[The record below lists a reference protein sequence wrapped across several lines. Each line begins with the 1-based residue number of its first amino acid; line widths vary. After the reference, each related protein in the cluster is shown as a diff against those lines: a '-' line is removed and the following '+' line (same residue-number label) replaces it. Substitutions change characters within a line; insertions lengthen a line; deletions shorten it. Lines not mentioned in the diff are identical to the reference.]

1 MDGLEL
7 ALICAVIVG
16 TSFLSGLFGMA
27 GGMILIGVLLAM
39 LPVPAAMALHAVTQI
54 SSNGWRAALWIRHV
68 DYRIAGVYMA
78 GALVILGVWSIWRW
92 IPPLPLTVLLLG
104 LIPFSLHL
112 IPKSFRPD
120 PTRRGDAAIVGA
132 ICMMLM
138 LTTGVTGPFL
148 DSFMLGGGKL
158 ERRTIVATKSLC
170 QTFGHAA
177 KFLYFGAIVDVTGSV
192 DPLTAAAAIAAATV
206 GTILARRPLER
217 MGDAFYRRWSWRI
230 VYTIAAFY
238 TLNGLRMMVLAV

>member
-1 MDGLEL
+1 MEPLEI
-7 ALICAVIVG
+7 AFICAVIVG

-39 LPVPAAMALHAVTQI
+39 LPVPTAMALHAVTQI

-68 DYRIAGVYMA
+68 DWRIAGVYMA
-78 GALVILGVWSIWRW
+78 GALVILGIWSIWRW
-92 IPPLPLTVLLLG
+92 IPPLPLTVLMLG

-112 IPKSFRPD
+112 IPAGFRPD
-120 PTRRGDAAIVGA
+120 PGRRGDAAIVGA

-148 DSFMLGGGKL
+148 DTFFLGGKL
-158 ERRTIVATKSLC
+158 ERRTIVSTKSVC
-170 QTFGHAA
+170 QTFGHAV
-177 KFLYFGAIVDVTGSV
+177 KFLYFGAIVDTTGSV
-192 DPLTAAAAIAAATV
+192 DPLTAALAIGSATI

-230 VYTIAAFY
+230 VYTIATFY
-238 TLNGLRMMVLAV
+238 VLNGIRMMVVAA

>member
-1 MDGLEL
+1 MEPLEI
-7 ALICAVIVG
+7 AFVCAVIVG

-39 LPVPAAMALHAVTQI
+39 LPVPAAMALHAVTQV

-68 DYRIAGVYMA
+68 DFRIAGVYMA
-78 GALVILGVWSIWRW
+78 GALVILGIWSIWRW
-92 IPPLPLTVLLLG
+92 IPPLPLTVLMLG

-112 IPKSFRPD
+112 IPKGFRPD
-120 PTRRGDAAIVGA
+120 PHRRGDAAIVGA
-132 ICMMLM
+132 ICMALM

-148 DSFMLGGGKL
+148 DTFFLGGKL
-158 ERRTIVATKSLC
+158 ERRTIVSTKSVC
-170 QTFGHAA
+170 QTFGHAV
-177 KFLYFGAIVDVTGSV
+177 KFLYFGAIVDATGSV
-192 DPLTAAAAIAAATV
+192 DPLTAALAIGSATL

-230 VYTIAAFY
+230 VYTIATFY
-238 TLNGLRMMVLAV
+238 VLNGLRMMVMAA